1 MVIRWIVLV
10 LAILCYVTLFIFFR
24 EMANPEKVESGK
36 IPYVVKF
43 AFKDFTAE
51 GDKWFATCKKCNVKL
66 SEKKTVTSGF
76 TK

>member
-1 MVIRWIVLV
+1 MDCFSFSYSL
-10 LAILCYVTLFIFFR
+10 LCHVVYFFR
-24 EMANPEKVESGK
+24 EMADPEKVESGK